1 MMHFLGCFMIA
12 LVVLSSTERAKCSPM
27 EKNVDDLKSLEDQS
41 RGSYESLDIYL
52 SWIMWFCIISI
63 ISQLKSWYSRFASLG
78 DNSGWIDGKICSY
91 TVEPEDAIFSTF
103 SGDTLKDLETAK
115 NDCAEACNN
124 KPECKYANLWSTDRT
139 MGNANEIQYCY
150 LSTNEEC
157 DGGKKIID
165 YWPCHL
171 YTKAWDEIRD
181 RQVWF
186 PFIASILNA
195 SQFWKV

>member
-1 MMHFLGCFMIA
+1 MLNHVILP
-12 LVVLSSTERAKCSPM
+12 KYY
-27 EKNVDDLKSLEDQS
+27 VDFS
-41 RGSYESLDIYL
+41 
-52 SWIMWFCIISI
+52 CIISI

-157 DGGKKIID
+157 DGGKKIV
-165 YWPCHL
+165 PTSRPFHL
-171 YTKAWDEIRD
+171 YTKQWDETCD

-186 PFIASILNA
+186 PCNSSI
-195 SQFWKV
+195 

>member
-12 LVVLSSTERAKCSPM
+12 LVVLSSTERAKCSPI

-41 RGSYESLDIYL
+41 R
-52 SWIMWFCIISI
+52 
-63 ISQLKSWYSRFASLG
+63 G

-157 DGGKKIID
+157 DGGKKIVD

-171 YTKAWDEIRD
+171 YTKA
-181 RQVWF
+181 
-186 PFIASILNA
+186 
-195 SQFWKV
+195 